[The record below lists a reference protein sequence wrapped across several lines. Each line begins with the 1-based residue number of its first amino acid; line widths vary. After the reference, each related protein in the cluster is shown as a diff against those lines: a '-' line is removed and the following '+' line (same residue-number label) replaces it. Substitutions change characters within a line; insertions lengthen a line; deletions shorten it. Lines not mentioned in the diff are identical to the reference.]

1 MQYSHIVTIFS
12 CYGNNKKDK
21 AKTAPEGRRFF
32 YNNFK
37 NHHTPV
43 LIGVLI
49 PYPAS
54 VYPEVKAEGQIHHS
68 LYVRIVHIGVGK
80 GFVPGS

>member
-43 LIGVLI
+43 LIGVLLI
-49 PYPAS
+49 SYPAS
-54 VYPEVKAEGQIHHS
+54 VYPEVKA
-68 LYVRIVHIGVGK
+68 
-80 GFVPGS
+80 